1 MRLKDYHSLKYFS
14 ASLQS
19 RLISAGLESVL
30 IHTEN
35 LVWHRITE
43 NFLRKSKNKILISAE
58 SNSNIF

>member
-14 ASLQS
+14 AWLRS